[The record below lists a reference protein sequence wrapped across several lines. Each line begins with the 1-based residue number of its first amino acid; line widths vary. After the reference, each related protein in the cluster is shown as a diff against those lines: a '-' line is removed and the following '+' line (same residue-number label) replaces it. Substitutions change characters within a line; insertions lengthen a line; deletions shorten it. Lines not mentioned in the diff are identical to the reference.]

1 MKAVSGTIYGQ
12 VQGVGFRMYAYRQA
26 ERLGLNGW
34 VKNNSDGTVSFLC
47 EGSDV
52 EINYFIKLMERGN
65 DYSRVEKV
73 DCSDTSSRGLVSFEV
88 RV

>member
-1 MKAVSGTIYGQ
+1 MKAVKGTIYGR

-34 VKNNSDGTVSFLC
+34 VKNCNDGTVSFCC

-52 EINYFIKLMERGN
+52 EIDYFIRLMERGN
-65 DYSRVEKV
+65 DLSTV
-73 DCSDTSSRGLVSFEV
+73 DRLVQEECNFQGLTDFIVKS
-88 RV
+88 